1 MGQTV
6 EERTRERLIMTQAEP
21 LVPVL
26 GLSHIAM
33 RVTDLDRAIDY
44 YDRLFG
50 FRLFLDKRKT
60 VAEGASPSVVGLLG
74 DTAIE
79 LIETREPVTRRGRE
93 EPGYGCLAFGVAD
106 VTAALE
112 TLKARGLTRFP
123 EVARTDSGHKV
134 MLFRDPDGNVLELIE
149 VTGAPT
155 LAALA
160 KTSLASAGAA

>member
-1 MGQTV
+1 M
-6 EERTRERLIMTQAEP
+6 AEAKP

-33 RVTDLDRAIDY
+33 RVTDLNRAIDY

-50 FRLFLDKRKT
+50 FRLFLDKRNA
-60 VAEGASPSVVGLLG
+60 VAEGASPSVVGMLG
-74 DTAIE
+74 DTAVE
-79 LIETREPVTRRGRE
+79 LIETREPAIRRGRE

-106 VTAALE
+106 VEAALE
-112 TLKARGLTRFP
+112 ALKSRGLTRFP
-123 EVARTDSGHKV
+123 EVALTDSGHKV

-149 VTGAPT
+149 VIGAPT

-160 KTSLASAGAA
+160 KASLAETAAKAG